1 MAHGGVPCRAELLL
15 WIKDPDRNNPSG
27 SCRAKGNVKH
37 MRMQL
42 RGKRRHKLAM
52 GASIAGAAVFCLA
65 SATAAGAAS
74 APPVN
79 GTVNL
84 NAPTANSEIVGS
96 GSAST
101 YDMMQSLD
109 TLFNNTPGCVL
120 ATGSFANAQGSANQ
134 QLNYSCVTDTSSNVL
149 EQVPASAGA
158 AGGEFA
164 YLDNPV
170 NDVAFSEP
178 PIGSS
183 NGIAQL
189 EQSRNNGSTGD
200 KIGINNTTENVSAVN
215 YARSSRAPSGANDIS
230 GLNFVAYATDGVSW
244 IHWTKTTAA
253 TPSAKVA
260 SLSLAQLQGI
270 YNGTIYNW
278 LQVGG
283 KAAPIKVYSAQE
295 GSGTQSTFKTALGFD
310 PSASTNLVN
319 CTGEPAETGKGATAA
334 FPPGG
339 SGVAATTGCTGP
351 INIFENELTS
361 VAAADQ
367 PDAIFFYSLGKYAA
381 QCEGVKSKIEQFDK
395 SEIPGDPGGLNNK
408 VNTGC
413 GGSVSV
419 GDPGGV
425 AAKIILG
432 QVNTISP
439 DPQTVLN
446 GTFPIVRDLYNVY
459 SNGSNT
465 NIPAATPATLNYVSE
480 VGFICKPQTIDG
492 TPGGTKIDDPATGA
506 WYQTEIANSI
516 LENGFIPI
524 DSTATTPL
532 YSGLVLPAQA
542 ATNEVS
548 GTVGHGA
555 YALLSTES
563 GGTTY
568 TNVNLPGQTS
578 GGNTSIPTSA
588 SPDGFCVV
596 SSTDANT
603 NS

>member
-1 MAHGGVPCRAELLL
+1 MECLVVTELLL

-109 TLFNNTPGCVL
+109 TLFNNTPGCLL
-120 ATGSFANAQGSANQ
+120 ATGSFSNAQGSGSQ

-149 EQVPASAGA
+149 EQIPASAGE

-189 EQSRNNGSTGD
+189 EQSRNNGASGD
-200 KIGINNTTENVSAVN
+200 GVGVNNTTENVSAVN
-215 YARSSRAPSGANDIS
+215 YARSSRAPSGSKDIS

-244 IHWTKTTAA
+244 IHWTKTSTGA

-260 SLSLAQLQGI
+260 SLTLAQLQGI

-278 LQVGG
+278 AQVGG
-283 KAAPIKVYSAQE
+283 KAGQIKVYSAQE

-310 PSASTNLVN
+310 PSAGANLVN
-319 CTGEPAETGKGATAA
+319 CTGEPAATGKGSIPYLPCRWLRCCCDHGLHRSNQHLRERTDERRNGRPAGRDLLLLARQVRR
-334 FPPGG
+334 
-339 SGVAATTGCTGP
+339 GVRGRQVEDRA
-351 INIFENELTS
+351 
-361 VAAADQ
+361 VRQDR
-367 PDAIFFYSLGKYAA
+367 
-381 QCEGVKSKIEQFDK
+381 
-395 SEIPGDPGGLNNK
+395 DPG
-408 VNTGC
+408 
-413 GGSVSV
+413 
-419 GDPGGV
+419 
-425 AAKIILG
+425 
-432 QVNTISP
+432 
-439 DPQTVLN
+439 
-446 GTFPIVRDLYNVY
+446 
-459 SNGSNT
+459 
-465 NIPAATPATLNYVSE
+465 
-480 VGFICKPQTIDG
+480 
-492 TPGGTKIDDPATGA
+492 
-506 WYQTEIANSI
+506 
-516 LENGFIPI
+516 
-524 DSTATTPL
+524 
-532 YSGLVLPAQA
+532 
-542 ATNEVS
+542 
-548 GTVGHGA
+548 
-555 YALLSTES
+555 
-563 GGTTY
+563 
-568 TNVNLPGQTS
+568 
-578 GGNTSIPTSA
+578 
-588 SPDGFCVV
+588 
-596 SSTDANT
+596 
-603 NS
+603 

>member
-1 MAHGGVPCRAELLL
+1 
-15 WIKDPDRNNPSG
+15 
-27 SCRAKGNVKH
+27 

-79 GTVNL
+79 ATTNL

-109 TLFNNTPGCVL
+109 TLFNNTPGCLL
-120 ATGSFANAQGSANQ
+120 ATGSFSNATGSGTQ
-134 QLNYSCVTDTSSNVL
+134 QLNFSCVTDNTADASVL
-149 EQVPASAGA
+149 EQIPASAGE
-158 AGGEFA
+158 AGGEYS

-200 KIGINNTTENVSAVN
+200 GVGDANATENVSAVN
-215 YARSSRAPSGANDIS
+215 YARSSRAPSGSKDIS

-244 IHWTKTTAA
+244 IHWTKDAA
-253 TPSAKVA
+253 GSTPSAKV
-260 SLSLAQLQGI
+260 SNLTLAQLQDI
-270 YNGTIYNW
+270 YNGTYYNW
-278 LQVGG
+278 AQVGG
-283 KAAPIKVYSAQE
+283 KAGPIKVYSAQE

-310 PSASTNLVN
+310 PSAGANLVN
-319 CTGEPAETGKGATAA
+319 CTGEPAATGKGATLSY
-334 FPPGG
+334 PVGG

-351 INIFENELTS
+351 VNIFENELTS
-361 VAAADQ
+361 VATADQ
-367 PDAIFFYSLGKYAA
+367 SDAIFFYSLGKYAA
-381 QCEGVKSKIEQFDK
+381 QCEGDKSKIEQFDK
-395 SEIPGDPGGLNNK
+395 TEIPGDPGGVDVK
-408 VNTGC
+408 VGADC
-413 GGSVSV
+413 GGSASV
-419 GDPGGV
+419 GTG
-425 AAKIILG
+425 AKIALG
-432 QVNTISP
+432 SVNGFAPNPS
-439 DPQTVLN
+439 TVLA

-459 SNGSNT
+459 SNGSNA

-492 TPGGTKIDDPATGA
+492 TPGGTKIDDPATGV
-506 WYQTEIANSI
+506 WYQTEIADSI

-524 DSTATTPL
+524 DSTASGTT
-532 YSGLVLPAQA
+532 YSDLVLPTQA

-548 GTVGHGA
+548 GTVNNGA
-555 YALLSTES
+555 YKLLSTES

-568 TNVNLPGQTS
+568 TGVNLPGATS

-588 SPDGFCVV
+588 APDGFCVV
-596 SSTDANT
+596 SSTDANS

>member
-1 MAHGGVPCRAELLL
+1 
-15 WIKDPDRNNPSG
+15 
-27 SCRAKGNVKH
+27 

-79 GTVNL
+79 TTTNL

-101 YDMMQSLD
+101 YDMMQSID
-109 TLFNNTPGCVL
+109 TLFNNTPGCLL
-120 ATGSFANAQGSANQ
+120 ATGSFSSTTDPTQNAQGSGNQ
-134 QLNYSCVTDTSSNVL
+134 QLNYSCVDNTATPPGVL
-149 EQVPASAGA
+149 EQIPASAGA
-158 AGGEFA
+158 AGGEYS

-189 EQSRNNGSTGD
+189 EQSRNNSSSGD
-200 KIGINNTTENVSAVN
+200 GVGDNNATENVSAVN
-215 YARSSRAPSGANDIS
+215 YARSSRAPSGSKDIS

-244 IHWTKTTAA
+244 IHWTKTAAGA
-253 TPSAKVA
+253 TPSAKVPND
-260 SLSLAQLQGI
+260 SLTLLQLQQI

-278 LQVGG
+278 AQVGG
-283 KAAPIKVYSAQE
+283 KAGPIKVYSAQE

-310 PSASTNLVN
+310 PSAGANLVN
-319 CTGEPAETGKGATAA
+319 CTGEPAEIGKGATAS
-334 FPPGG
+334 FPLAGT
-339 SGVAATTGCTGP
+339 AALSTGCTGP
-351 INIFENELTS
+351 VNIFENELTS
-361 VAAADQ
+361 VAPADQ
-367 PDAIFFYSLGKYAA
+367 ADAIFFYSLGKYAA

-395 SEIPGDPGGLNNK
+395 TEIPGSPGGVSNK
-408 VNTGC
+408 VGSGC
-413 GGSVSV
+413 GGSTSV
-419 GDPGGV
+419 GSPGGV
-425 AAKIILG
+425 AAKILLG
-432 QVNTISP
+432 EVNTIAP

-480 VGFICKPQTIDG
+480 VGFICKPQTIDA
-492 TPGGTKIDDPATGA
+492 TPGGTKIDDPATGI

-524 DSTATTPL
+524 DSTA
-532 YSGLVLPAQA
+532 SGATYADLVVPTQA

-548 GTVGHGA
+548 GTVNNGGF
-555 YALLSTES
+555 ALLNTES

-568 TNVNLPGQTS
+568 TGVNLPGTTS

-588 SPDGFCVV
+588 APDGFCVV
-596 SSTDANT
+596 SSTDANA